1 MGMLN
6 SESARSNKG
15 PTVDPRHDDVPGTM
29 HSLRHTFAS
38 IGAEIGVPDDIIA
51 RLLNHSSSKITSR
64 YIAVDVE
71 ALREP
76 MQKIVNEIMR
86 RLNASSGV
94 SDEAVQQEL
103 PLAA

>member
-1 MGMLN
+1 MTGLQKVWTTICQKAGL
-6 SESARSNKG
+6 SG
-15 PTVDPRHDDVPGTM
+15 VTI

-38 IGAEIGVPDDIIA
+38 VGAEIGVPDDIIA

-76 MQKIVNEIMR
+76 MQKIVDELVK
-86 RLNASSGV
+86 RLNASTEA
-94 SDEAVQQEL
+94 SDEEEQPEL